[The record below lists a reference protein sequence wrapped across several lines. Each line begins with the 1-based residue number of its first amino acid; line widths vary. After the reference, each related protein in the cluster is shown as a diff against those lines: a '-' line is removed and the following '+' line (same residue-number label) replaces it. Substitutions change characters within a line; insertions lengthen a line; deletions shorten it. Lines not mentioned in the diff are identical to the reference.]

1 MTNQTIINGITYNI
15 MAEVSILNAENIQA
29 HCKGY
34 YVSNLLLKR
43 PRGHKEF
50 WAMRDKFGNVT
61 IL

>member
-34 YVSNLLLKR
+34 YVSNLLLKDLEGIR
-43 PRGHKEF
+43 N
-50 WAMRDKFGNVT
+50 FGR
-61 IL
+61 